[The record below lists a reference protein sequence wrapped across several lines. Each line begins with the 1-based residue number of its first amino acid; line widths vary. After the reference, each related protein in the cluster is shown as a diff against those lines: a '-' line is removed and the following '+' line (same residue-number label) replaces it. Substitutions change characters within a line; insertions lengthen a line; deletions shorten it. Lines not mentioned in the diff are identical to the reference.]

1 MSVTPRLILTFFIIY
16 FLLVFGEWFE
26 FFHGFDTSLWTATNW
41 LTMIGVLVAE
51 AFAAA
56 IMAVA
61 VDKALPASGNR
72 APVRESKQ
80 QRRGSQKYTA
90 R

>member
-1 MSVTPRLILTFFIIY
+1 MSVTPRLVFIVVVI
-16 FLLVFGEWFE
+16 FLLMVVGEWFE
-26 FFHGFDTSLWTATNW
+26 FLRGFDTSMWTVWNW
-41 LTMIGVLVAE
+41 LMLVGVLLAE
-51 AFAAA
+51 AIAAA

-61 VDKALPASGNR
+61 VDRALPSSGSR

-80 QRRGSQKYTA
+80 QRRGSQKYSS